1 MDDLDAPP
9 GPLPGLAGDGQA
21 PLPSP
26 ARANAA
32 AAPATVPR
40 RNLNRIRDHLANER
54 TYLAWMRS
62 GIALLGFGVLI
73 VRIRLLRPPLAPQ
86 APGGGWKLGLAF
98 ALAGLL
104 MVALS
109 TFHYFGVRNDIEEDT
124 YEPPDRWVLLSSLV
138 LIALGSCVVFYV
150 FQVPFDAAASLLVD

>member
-1 MDDLDAPP
+1 MAASEPNQAPP
-9 GPLPGLAGDGQA
+9 P
-21 PLPSP
+21 
-26 ARANAA
+26 
-32 AAPATVPR
+32 AAPMR
-40 RNLNRIRDHLANER
+40 RNPNRIRDHLANER

-109 TFHYFGVRNDIEEDT
+109 TFHYFGVRNDIEDDS

-138 LIALGSCVVFYV
+138 LLSLGACVVLYV
-150 FQVPFDAAASLLVD
+150 FQVPFDASYSVLVD

>member
-1 MDDLDAPP
+1 MADSEPV
-9 GPLPGLAGDGQA
+9 QA
-21 PLPSP
+21 PSP
-26 ARANAA
+26 P
-32 AAPATVPR
+32 APVR
-40 RNLNRIRDHLANER
+40 RNPNRIRDHLANER

-109 TFHYFGVRNDIEEDT
+109 TFHYFGVRNDIEDDS

-138 LIALGSCVVFYV
+138 LLSLGACVVLYV
-150 FQVPFDAAASLLVD
+150 FQVPFDASYSVLVD

>member
-1 MDDLDAPP
+1 MA
-9 GPLPGLAGDGQA
+9 ASE
-21 PLPSP
+21 PSP
-26 ARANAA
+26 
-32 AAPATVPR
+32 VPSSTTPVR
-40 RNLNRIRDHLANER
+40 RNPNRIRDHLANER

-109 TFHYFGVRNDIEEDT
+109 TFHYFGVRNDIEDDT

-138 LIALGSCVVFYV
+138 LLSLGACVVLYV
-150 FQVPFDAAASLLVD
+150 FQVPFDASYSVLVD